1 MIAKLHA
8 YGTDLSS
15 LNLLQD
21 YLSNRWQRTK
31 VCPKFSSLK
40 KIISGVPQGS
50 VLGPTLFNIFTRDVI
65 LFLHETQF
73 TGYAD
78 EYTPFLVR
86 DNIPDVISALEEI
99 GKKILVWI
107 SDNRM
112 KLNNDKCH
120 LLLNMQ
126 SQNFLKI
133 KNFNI
138 KNSFSEK
145 LLGITFDC
153 KLKFSNHIKNICKKA
168 TRKLKALSRIVP

>member
-1 MIAKLHA
+1 MKP
-8 YGTDLSS
+8 
-15 LNLLQD
+15 N
-21 YLSNRWQRTK
+21 
-31 VCPKFSSLK
+31 
-40 KIISGVPQGS
+40 
-50 VLGPTLFNIFTRDVI
+50 
-65 LFLHETQF
+65 F
-73 TGYAD
+73 TGYSD

-153 KLKFSNHIKNICKKA
+153 KLNFSNHIKNICKKA